1 MYLFLLFTLGIF
13 IVFAYYMFLPYRN
26 IKNYEAYRIAMEG
39 FETQSNSLMQFY
51 LGRHKQFDMTT
62 SLDTTITEKEYKAR
76 IKDCYN
82 YVMKN
87 VSQYRYKEVLLYCTK
102 DEIETMLL
110 LKIET
115 LIFEE
120 YGDRIIQDVD
130 LLQDRESLIDITTNI
145 NKDISTQ
152 VDNILYGGDTN

>member
-1 MYLFLLFTLGIF
+1 MLVPL
-13 IVFAYYMFLPYRN
+13 RN

-39 FETQSNSLMQFY
+39 FEIQANSLMQFY
-51 LGRHKQFDMTT
+51 LNRHRQLDTTT
-62 SLDTTITEKEYKAR
+62 SLDSTITESEYKNR

-82 YVMKN
+82 YVMTNISK
-87 VSQYRYKEVLLYCTK
+87 YRYHEVLLYSSK

-120 YGDRIIQDVD
+120 YGNRIIEDVD

-145 NKDISTQ
+145 NTDINKQ
-152 VDNILYGGDTN
+152 VESMLYNGGDNS

>member
-82 YVMKN
+82 YVMNN

>member
-13 IVFAYYMFLPYRN
+13 LSFVYYMCLPYRN
-26 IKNYEAYRIAMEG
+26 IKNYEAYRTAMEG
-39 FETQSNSLMQFY
+39 FEIQTNTLMQFY
-51 LGRHKQFDMTT
+51 LNRHKQLDTTT
-62 SLDTTITEKEYKAR
+62 SLGETITETEYKNR

-87 VSQYRYKEVLLYCTK
+87 VSNYRYDEVLLYSSK
-102 DEIETMLL
+102 DEVESMLL

-115 LIFEE
+115 LIFDE
-120 YGDRIIQDVD
+120 YGDRIIEDVD

-145 NKDISTQ
+145 NKEISTQ
-152 VDNILYGGDTN
+152 YGGEMNN